1 MSRSV
6 SDFAHPWTPIHWPIA
21 ATDDRAWSV
30 VETTARPSKSKEF
43 VQGGSNRLVSGD
55 DRRGLSRKVISL
67 QSRFPTGALTP
78 GQPIERIMRTLL
90 ASVVLL
96 LIASAAQG
104 GTDAL
109 DEVNA
114 VRAGRGLPAFQRDEA
129 LSIAAS
135 KAADFRAA
143 RNIAGHTSS
152 DFAFVPQGASAGAAG
167 CAAWTPGFGWGSCCT
182 YERWRYAGAAWAM
195 GRDGRR
201 YMHLYV
207 R

>member
-1 MSRSV
+1 
-6 SDFAHPWTPIHWPIA
+6 
-21 ATDDRAWSV
+21 
-30 VETTARPSKSKEF
+30 
-43 VQGGSNRLVSGD
+43 
-55 DRRGLSRKVISL
+55 
-67 QSRFPTGALTP
+67 
-78 GQPIERIMRTLL
+78 MRTVL
-90 ASVVLL
+90 ASAALL

-104 GTDAL
+104 ATDAL

-114 VRAGRGLPAFQRDEA
+114 ARARRGLPAFQRDESLA
-129 LSIAAS
+129 LAAS

-143 RNIAGHTSS
+143 RRMAGHTSS
-152 DFAFVPQGASAGAAG
+152 DFAFLPPGATATAAG

>member
-1 MSRSV
+1 M
-6 SDFAHPWTPIHWPIA
+6 
-21 ATDDRAWSV
+21 
-30 VETTARPSKSKEF
+30 
-43 VQGGSNRLVSGD
+43 
-55 DRRGLSRKVISL
+55 
-67 QSRFPTGALTP
+67 
-78 GQPIERIMRTLL
+78 L

-96 LIASAAQG
+96 LVATAAHG
-104 GTDAL
+104 ATDAL

-114 VRAGRGLPAFQRDEA
+114 ARARRGLPPFQRDSS

-143 RNIAGHTSS
+143 RHMAGHTSN
-152 DFAFVPQGASAGAAG
+152 DFAFVPNGSRAGAAG
-167 CAAWTPGFGWGSCCT
+167 CAAWTPDFGWGSCCT
-182 YERWRYAGAAWAM
+182 YEQWRYAGAAWAM

>member
-1 MSRSV
+1 
-6 SDFAHPWTPIHWPIA
+6 
-21 ATDDRAWSV
+21 
-30 VETTARPSKSKEF
+30 
-43 VQGGSNRLVSGD
+43 
-55 DRRGLSRKVISL
+55 
-67 QSRFPTGALTP
+67 
-78 GQPIERIMRTLL
+78 MRTLL

-114 VRAGRGLPAFQRDEA
+114 ARARRGLPAFQRDKA
-129 LSIAAS
+129 LTTAAS
-135 KAADFRAA
+135 RAADFRAA
-143 RNIAGHTSS
+143 RTIAGHTSN
-152 DFAFVPQGASAGAAG
+152 DFGFIPPGTSAAAAG

>member
-1 MSRSV
+1 
-6 SDFAHPWTPIHWPIA
+6 
-21 ATDDRAWSV
+21 
-30 VETTARPSKSKEF
+30 
-43 VQGGSNRLVSGD
+43 
-55 DRRGLSRKVISL
+55 
-67 QSRFPTGALTP
+67 
-78 GQPIERIMRTLL
+78 MRTLL
-90 ASVVLL
+90 ASLVLL

-114 VRAGRGLPAFQRDEA
+114 ARARRGLPAFQRDEA
-129 LSIAAS
+129 PSAAAS

-143 RNIAGHTSS
+143 RYIVGHTSN
-152 DFAFVPQGASAGAAG
+152 DFAFVPRGARASATG
-167 CAAWTPGFGWGSCCT
+167 CAAWTPDWGWGSCCT
-182 YERWRYAGAAWAM
+182 YERWRSAGAAWSM